1 MCRVEASVIAGE
13 LGITGFKA
21 SRGWL
26 SKFYNRSDLCFQRK
40 SGIVQRFPG
49 VLPVDNR
56 KPIKKL
62 KRGAVSNQKLRNRPL
77 RPNAKRRK
85 RRNPGS
91 RKLSKSIEKVWL
103 PGAENFV
110 NTVRQDSM
118 ESGDCPVFFQE
129 IKDPEDFVFKTEV
142 LTEGGNEERV
152 GNPLFETSGEP
163 EAVIVK
169 TEPFTE
175 ENASDEQN
183 PATVDALELRIKEEP
198 EDNTVQPE
206 SVTVRNMETVVV
218 KEEITF
224 EEPDV
229 HFEES
234 STEYDFLSSDV
245 RNGDRPWTGG
255 AECPVCGKWFK
266 SDLVVNTHL
275 KNHVDTRRYKCKLCS
290 NKYRHLRNLKLHLES
305 HADKKPIAC
314 ETCHKLFRSKLAL
327 NKHRLAQECVEVAS
341 RAVMTNPHM
350 HRERL

>member
-1 MCRVEASVIAGE
+1 MKK
-13 LGITGFKA
+13 KA
-21 SRGWL
+21 SLGRIT
-26 SKFYNRSDLCFQRK
+26 RSAK
-40 SGIVQRFPG
+40 S
-49 VLPVDNR
+49 
-56 KPIKKL
+56 
-62 KRGAVSNQKLRNRPL
+62 
-77 RPNAKRRK
+77 
-85 RRNPGS
+85 S
-91 RKLSKSIEKVWL
+91 RKLRANESVRAREIRLGYNREAIASRRQRESSEEREIRLSKNRERLYVRRRNETQREKRLFVDKIRHALRRLFEIHVERQRRLHSLRMYKSIQRRNDTSSNRGSTL
-103 PGAENFV
+103 GASVHSRIWGRAV
-110 NTVRQDSM
+110 N
-118 ESGDCPVFFQE
+118 
-129 IKDPEDFVFKTEV
+129 K
-142 LTEGGNEERV
+142 ERV